1 MYSSNAR
8 PASETTN
15 VKHKEEGSKRRELDR
30 DDRLRIL
37 TELRK
42 HSHTLT
48 HPSDSLYNIVN
59 GQVVSETEV
68 NVQDAVAIG
77 QDMRTSFASSLPGGF
92 HHPIK
97 KTVKTMQV
105 LKRGVKIKGKTVY
118 DLEAVFARLVIVGR
132 NRNVDLADV
141 FQHEL
146 CSVPPSLI
154 DEYGCIRKGSKA
166 VLVSRLGVTISNP
179 PSPDTLL
186 VDASQLLYH
195 IVWPSSGTVGDLAD
209 GMRSRLINYNGVETY
224 VIFDRYDGI
233 SAKDH
238 ERQRR
243 AGEGSAQYQRTL
255 TSPLA
260 GRDAV
265 MKNKANK
272 RQLSQL
278 LCTHDIGSNI
288 ELVSRTDSIV
298 RHDEADISLI
308 SYILK
313 AAAAGA
319 DIVRI
324 LSDDTDVF
332 VLLVYWCKKADVSC
346 AVQMERWNGSVLD
359 INATVTALG
368 DKCRGLLGMHA
379 LSGCDTVSYPNGR
392 GKVSALQ
399 VLTQMDIDELVS
411 VLGEE
416 RQTCRRQAL
425 HSFCPSTV
433 RKKAPRWMLPGTTYT
448 ERGRIRLH
456 WNRFPQP
463 TRTWHCR
470 DRICKCYYG
479 RRRTSMTLQIY
490 NWLTMAG
497 KWRNVSTWC
506 LPFLGSLLHHRSS
519 WTSSAAAA
527 KRRVKPV
534 VEGVAVGLV
543 DYRAPAT
550 VSVKEGIIAVIHILN
565 RRRTKTSHSR
575 ATWILM
581 ILWGK
586 RVTDWACDRRY

>member
-1 MYSSNAR
+1 M
-8 PASETTN
+8 
-15 VKHKEEGSKRRELDR
+15 KHKEEGSKRRELDR

-37 TELRK
+37 TVLRK
-42 HSHTLT
+42 HSHPLT

-68 NVQDAVAIG
+68 NVQDSVAIG
-77 QDMRTSFASSLPGGF
+77 QDMRTSFALSLPGGF

-97 KTVKTMQV
+97 KTVVKTMQV

-154 DEYGCIRKGSKA
+154 DEYGCTRKGSKA

-195 IVWPSSGTVGDLAD
+195 IVWPSSGTVGDIAD
-209 GMRSRLINYNGVETY
+209 GMRSRLIKYNGVETY

-233 SAKDH
+233 SAKDR

-243 AGEGSAQYQRTL
+243 AGEGSAQYQLTL
-255 TSPLA
+255 TSSLA

-288 ELVSRTDSIV
+288 ALVSRTDSIV

-308 SYILK
+308 SYMLK

-379 LSGCDTVSYPNGR
+379 LSRCDTVSYPNGR
-392 GKVSALQ
+392 GKVSALR
-399 VLTQMDIDELVS
+399 VLTQTDIDELDS

-416 RQTCRRQAL
+416 SATQTDLQKAGPSFFLSLYCQKESTSLNAARHDIYRKRKIPPPLKSLPPTDAYLAL
-425 HSFCPSTV
+425 HVQRAHF
-433 RKKAPRWMLPGTTYT
+433 
-448 ERGRIRLH
+448 
-456 WNRFPQP
+456 
-463 TRTWHCR
+463 
-470 DRICKCYYG
+470 KCYYG
-479 RRRTSMTLQIY
+479 RRRTSLTLQIY
-490 NWLTMAG
+490 N
-497 KWRNVSTWC
+497 
-506 LPFLGSLLHHRSS
+506 
-519 WTSSAAAA
+519 
-527 KRRVKPV
+527 
-534 VEGVAVGLV
+534 
-543 DYRAPAT
+543 
-550 VSVKEGIIAVIHILN
+550 
-565 RRRTKTSHSR
+565 
-575 ATWILM
+575 
-581 ILWGK
+581 
-586 RVTDWACDRRY
+586 

>member
-1 MYSSNAR
+1 MAIEFTQHPSSTPN
-8 PASETTN
+8 PTDVTLG
-15 VKHKEEGSKRRELDR
+15 VM
-30 DDRLRIL
+30 RLRIPRL
-37 TELRK
+37 KLAE
-42 HSHTLT
+42 
-48 HPSDSLYNIVN
+48 
-59 GQVVSETEV
+59 
-68 NVQDAVAIG
+68 
-77 QDMRTSFASSLPGGF
+77 ASSLRLTHRSLDIEHYTGP
-92 HHPIK
+92 K
-97 KTVKTMQV
+97 K
-105 LKRGVKIKGKTVY
+105 I
-118 DLEAVFARLVIVGR
+118 
-132 NRNVDLADV
+132 NPPDLADV
-141 FQHEL
+141 VPSQTDIRLLSASLVQAQNKDAAYYSHLRTDDAVEWSGFNSLKDRAQVDAHRPKTL
-146 CSVPPSLI
+146 CVFGPLI
-154 DEYGCIRKGSKA
+154 DS
-166 VLVSRLGVTISNP
+166 P
-179 PSPDTLL
+179 P
-186 VDASQLLYH
+186 
-195 IVWPSSGTVGDLAD
+195 
-209 GMRSRLINYNGVETY
+209 
-224 VIFDRYDGI
+224 
-233 SAKDH
+233 
-238 ERQRR
+238 
-243 AGEGSAQYQRTL
+243 AQ
-255 TSPLA
+255 
-260 GRDAV
+260 
-265 MKNKANK
+265 
-272 RQLSQL
+272 
-278 LCTHDIGSNI
+278 
-288 ELVSRTDSIV
+288 
-298 RHDEADISLI
+298 
-308 SYILK
+308 
-313 AAAAGA
+313 
-319 DIVRI
+319 

-392 GKVSALQ
+392 GKVSALR
-399 VLTQMDIDELVS
+399 VLTQTDIDELDS

-416 RQTCRRQAL
+416 SATQTDLPKAGT
-425 HSFCPSTV
+425 SFFLSLYCQKESTSLNAA
-433 RKKAPRWMLPGTTYT
+433 RHDT

-463 TRTWHCR
+463 TRTWHCTCR
-470 DRICKCYYG
+470 ERICKCYYG
-479 RRRTSMTLQIY
+479 RRRTSLTLQIY

-497 KWRNVSTWC
+497 KWRNMSTWC